1 MTTGKPSSTEPA
13 EPPAGGFIHTFSRLP
28 TPLIFTG
35 AVGIAFVVVWRQG
48 KLGDVEHAIRGAN
61 ICVIIAGLLLYLA
74 GMALASYRWHVL
86 VIMAKGVSE
95 FPKAA
100 EAYLTSIV
108 VNYAAPIGLAVP
120 TRAALTKRALGL
132 TTAETSAVALWE
144 VGVDCIVLGLGSLLW
159 LLLGGW
165 SGKLLPTVSHR
176 TQVLLGGAVITGVV
190 VCLVGLIA
198 FITRKPHLIT
208 QVRGMLITFV
218 TFPLKRPREAVYATL
233 ITLGYWLIQGLVMV
247 LLLDALGVD
256 WSATLVL
263 GMMSLPILVGML
275 SPVPGG
281 AGIREALMVG
291 VARVH
296 SADSTAV
303 LLAAVTYRVA
313 LFISVPIL
321 YALVRVQLR
330 ARARLAAEIRQE
342 TPAVSRKWSD
352 RIP

>member
-1 MTTGKPSSTEPA
+1 MTPA
-13 EPPAGGFIHTFSRLP
+13 EPSTSETAASSRAGGFVHAFARVP
-28 TPLIFTG
+28 TPLIFVG
-35 AVGIAFVVVWRQG
+35 AVGIAFALLWQQG
-48 KLGDVEHAIRGAN
+48 KLGDVERSMRGAN
-61 ICVIIAGLLLYLA
+61 IWVIIAGLVLYLA
-74 GMALASYRWHVL
+74 GMALASFRWHML
-86 VIMAKGVSE
+86 VVMARGVSE

-108 VNYAAPIGLAVP
+108 VNYAAPVGLAVP

-144 VGVDCIVLGLGSLLW
+144 VGVDVIVLGVGSVLW

-165 SGKLLPTVSHR
+165 NGDLLPSVSHR
-176 TQVLLGGAVITGVV
+176 AQRLVETIAAVVVVVGLAALLG
-190 VCLVGLIA
+190 LVKRKPRLIA
-198 FITRKPHLIT
+198 K
-208 QVRGMLITFV
+208 VRGMLITFV

-233 ITLGYWLIQGLVMV
+233 ITIGYWLIQGLVMI

-256 WSATLVL
+256 WGPTLVL
-263 GMMSLPILVGML
+263 GMMSLPILIGML
-275 SPVPGG
+275 SPIPGG

-296 SADSTAV
+296 HVDSTAV

-321 YALVRVQLR
+321 YSLVRIQLR
-330 ARARLAAEIRQE
+330 SRGRLVPVMPERADL
-342 TPAVSRKWSD
+342 P
-352 RIP
+352 

>member
-1 MTTGKPSSTEPA
+1 VTTGKSSSTEPA
-13 EPPAGGFIHTFSRLP
+13 AEPKAGGGFIHAFARVP
-28 TPLIFTG
+28 TPLIFIG
-35 AVGIAFVVVWRQG
+35 AVGIAFLLLWQQG
-48 KLGDVEHAIRGAN
+48 KLGDVERAIRGAN
-61 ICVIIAGLLLYLA
+61 IWAVVAGLLLYLA

-86 VIMAKGVSE
+86 VVMARGVSE

-144 VGVDCIVLGLGSLLW
+144 VGVDVIVLGVGSVLW

-165 SGKLLPTVSHR
+165 SGDLLPSVSHR
-176 TQVLLGGAVITGVV
+176 TQRLVEGAVIAGAVI
-190 VCLVGLIA
+190 GLIGLI
-198 FITRKPHLIT
+198 FLVSRKPRLLAKM
-208 QVRGMLITFV
+208 RGMLITFV
-218 TFPLKRPREAVYATL
+218 TFPLKRPREAIYATL
-233 ITLGYWLIQGLVMV
+233 ITIGYWLVQGVVMI

-256 WSATLVL
+256 WSVTLVL

-291 VARVH
+291 VARAH
-296 SADSTAV
+296 GADSTAV

-321 YALVRVQLR
+321 YSLVRLQLR
-330 ARARLAAEIRQE
+330 SRARLAA
-342 TPAVSRKWSD
+342 A
-352 RIP
+352 IPDHVEAQ

>member
-1 MTTGKPSSTEPA
+1 VTSTESTPVDASAEQPA
-13 EPPAGGFIHTFSRLP
+13 SGFVHALARVP
-28 TPLIFTG
+28 TPVIFVG
-35 AVGIAFVVVWRQG
+35 AVGIAFALLWQQG
-48 KLGDVEHAIRGAN
+48 KLGEVGHAIRGAN
-61 ICVIIAGLLLYLA
+61 LWAVIAGFLLYLI

-86 VIMAKGVSE
+86 VVMAKGVSE

-132 TTAETSAVALWE
+132 TAAETSAVALWE
-144 VGVDCIVLGLGSLLW
+144 VGVDVIVLGLGTLLW

-165 SGKLLPTVSHR
+165 NGDVLPDVSR
-176 TQVLLGGAVITGVV
+176 RSEVLAGAAVGAGAV
-190 VCLVGLIA
+190 VCLIGLVLVVSRKPSLIA
-198 FITRKPHLIT
+198 KA
-208 QVRGMLITFV
+208 RGMLYTFV
-218 TFPLKRPREAVYATL
+218 TFPLRRPREAVYATL
-233 ITLGYWLIQGLVMV
+233 ITVAYWVIQGLVMI
-247 LLLDALGVD
+247 LLLDALDVD

-296 SADSTAV
+296 GADSALV
-303 LLAAVTYRVA
+303 LLAAVSYRVA

-321 YALVRVQLR
+321 YSLVRVQLR
-330 ARARLAAEIRQE
+330 SRARLGQQRDN
-342 TPAVSRKWSD
+342 AVSRFS
-352 RIP
+352 

>member
-1 MTTGKPSSTEPA
+1 VTAGKPSSNEPA
-13 EPPAGGFIHTFSRLP
+13 VEPGVGGGFIHAFARIP
-28 TPLIFTG
+28 TPLIFVG
-35 AVGIAFVVVWRQG
+35 AVGIAFILLWQQG
-48 KLGDVEHAIRGAN
+48 KLGDVEHAIRGAD
-61 ICVIIAGLLLYLA
+61 IWVIVAGLLLYLA

-108 VNYAAPIGLAVP
+108 VNYAAPVGLAVP

-144 VGVDCIVLGLGSLLW
+144 VGVDCIVLGLGSVLW

-165 SGKLLPTVSHR
+165 SDKLLPAVSHR
-176 TQVLLGGAVITGVV
+176 TQVVLGGVVIAGAG
-190 VCLVGLIA
+190 VCLLGLIA
-198 FITRKPHLIT
+198 VTLRKPHLIAKL
-208 QVRGMLITFV
+208 RGMLITFV

-233 ITLGYWLIQGLVMV
+233 ITIGYWLIQGLVMV
-247 LLLDALGVD
+247 LLLHALRVE

-291 VARVH
+291 VGRVH
-296 SADSTAV
+296 GADTTAV

-321 YALVRVQLR
+321 YSLVRIQLR
-330 ARARLAAEIRQE
+330 SRARLGTAM
-342 TPAVSRKWSD
+342 PK
-352 RIP
+352 

>member
-1 MTTGKPSSTEPA
+1 MSTSGSAVDASA
-13 EPPAGGFIHTFSRLP
+13 ESQPGGFIHALARVP
-28 TPLIFTG
+28 TPVIFVG
-35 AVGIAFVVVWRQG
+35 AVGVAFALLWQQG
-48 KLGDVEHAIRGAN
+48 KLGEVGHAIRGAN
-61 ICVIIAGLLLYLA
+61 VWVVIAGFVLYLI

-86 VIMAKGVSE
+86 VVMARGVSE

-132 TTAETSAVALWE
+132 TAAETSAVALWE
-144 VGVDCIVLGLGSLLW
+144 VGVDVIVLGLGTVLW

-165 SGKLLPTVSHR
+165 SRDVLPDVSRR
-176 TQVLLGGAVITGVV
+176 TEVLAGAVVIAGAVACLAGLAVV
-190 VCLVGLIA
+190 VS
-198 FITRKPHLIT
+198 RKPSL
-208 QVRGMLITFV
+208 VAKARGMLYTFV
-218 TFPLKRPREAVYATL
+218 TFPLRRPREAIYATL
-233 ITLGYWLIQGLVMV
+233 ITIAYWVIQGIVMI

-296 SADSTAV
+296 GADSALV
-303 LLAAVTYRVA
+303 LLAAVSYRVA

-321 YALVRVQLR
+321 YSLVRMQLR
-330 ARARLAAEIRQE
+330 ARARLAAAEGQQRDS
-342 TPAVSRKWSD
+342 AVSRFS
-352 RIP
+352 

>member
-1 MTTGKPSSTEPA
+1 MRPAESTSAEPA
-13 EPPAGGFIHTFSRLP
+13 AESRGGDGFIHAVARIP
-28 TPLIFTG
+28 TPLIFAG
-35 AVGIAFVVVWRQG
+35 AVGIAFVLLWEQG
-48 KLGDVEHAIRGAN
+48 KLGDVERAIRGAN
-61 ICVIIAGLLLYLA
+61 LWAIIAGLLLYLG

-86 VIMAKGVSE
+86 VVMAKGVSV

-144 VGVDCIVLGLGSLLW
+144 VGVDVIVLGLGMVLW
-159 LLLGGW
+159 FFLGGW
-165 SGKLLPTVSHR
+165 STDVLPSVSHE
-176 TQVLLGGAVITGVV
+176 TKVLAGSVVVAGAVVGLAGVV
-190 VCLVGLIA
+190 YLISRRPSIIA
-198 FITRKPHLIT
+198 KI
-208 QVRGMLITFV
+208 RGMAITFV
-218 TFPLKRPREAVYATL
+218 TFPLQRPRQAVYVTL
-233 ITLGYWLIQGLVMV
+233 ITIAYWLIQGLVMI

-296 SADSTAV
+296 GADSTLV

-321 YALVRVQLR
+321 YSLVRIQLR
-330 ARARLAAEIRQE
+330 SNARLAPPPPERANIR
-342 TPAVSRKWSD
+342 
-352 RIP
+352 

>member
-1 MTTGKPSSTEPA
+1 MTTDESSTTEPA
-13 EPPAGGFIHTFSRLP
+13 AEPKAGGGLIHAFSRVP
-28 TPLIFTG
+28 TPLIFVG
-35 AVGIAFVVVWRQG
+35 AVGIAFALLWQQG
-48 KLGDVEHAIRGAN
+48 KLDDVERAIRGAN
-61 ICVIIAGLLLYLA
+61 IWVIVAGLLLYLV

-108 VNYAAPIGLAVP
+108 VNYAAPVGLAVP

-132 TTAETSAVALWE
+132 TNAETSAVALWE
-144 VGVDCIVLGLGSLLW
+144 VGVDVIVLGIGSVLW

-165 SGKLLPTVSHR
+165 NGELLPSVSHR
-176 TQVLLGGAVITGVV
+176 TQRLLEGVV
-190 VCLVGLIA
+190 IAGAAAGLIGL
-198 FITRKPHLIT
+198 ILIVKRKPNLIAKA
-208 QVRGMLITFV
+208 RGMLITFV

-233 ITLGYWLIQGLVMV
+233 ITIGYWFIQCLVMI

-296 SADSTAV
+296 EVDSTAV

-321 YALVRVQLR
+321 YSLVRIQLR
-330 ARARLAAEIRQE
+330 SRARLVAAMPDHAEA
-342 TPAVSRKWSD
+342 P
-352 RIP
+352 

>member
-1 MTTGKPSSTEPA
+1 MKPGERSASNEAA
-13 EPPAGGFIHTFSRLP
+13 EPQAGGGFIHAFARVP
-28 TPLIFTG
+28 TPLIFIA
-35 AVGIAFVVVWRQG
+35 AVGIAFVLLWQQG
-48 KLGDVEHAIRGAN
+48 KLGDVERAIRGAN
-61 ICVIIAGLLLYLA
+61 IWAIVAGLLLYLA

-86 VIMAKGVSE
+86 VIMARGVSE

-108 VNYAAPIGLAVP
+108 VNYAAPVGLAVP

-144 VGVDCIVLGLGSLLW
+144 VGVDVIVLGVGTVLW

-165 SGKLLPTVSHR
+165 NGDVLPSVSPGAR
-176 TQVLLGGAVITGVV
+176 NLIGAVVIAGAVIG
-190 VCLVGLIA
+190 LAGLIV
-198 FITRKPHLIT
+198 IVSRKPSLIAKA
-208 QVRGMLITFV
+208 RGMLITFV
-218 TFPLKRPREAVYATL
+218 TFPLRRPREAIYAIG
-233 ITLGYWLIQGLVMV
+233 ITIGYWLIQGAVMA

-291 VARVH
+291 VARVQG
-296 SADSTAV
+296 ADSTAV

-321 YALVRVQLR
+321 YSLVRIQLR
-330 ARARLAAEIRQE
+330 SRAKLTAVVVESAELKQ
-342 TPAVSRKWSD
+342 S
-352 RIP
+352 

>member
-1 MTTGKPSSTEPA
+1 VSSADSPLTESADAQP
-13 EPPAGGFIHTFSRLP
+13 GCFIHAVARIP
-28 TPLIFTG
+28 TPAIFVG
-35 AVGIAFVVVWRQG
+35 AVGVAFALLWQQG
-48 KLGDVEHAIRGAN
+48 KLGDVGHAIRGAN
-61 ICVIIAGLLLYLA
+61 PWAIIAGFILYLI

-86 VIMAKGVSE
+86 VVMAKGVSE

-132 TTAETSAVALWE
+132 TAAETSAVALWE
-144 VGVDCIVLGLGSLLW
+144 VGVDVIVLGLGTLLW
-159 LLLGGW
+159 LGLGGW
-165 SGKLLPTVSHR
+165 NGDVLPDVSHR
-176 TQVLLGGAVITGVV
+176 TEVLAAVVVAGGALVCLAGLAVV
-190 VCLVGLIA
+190 VS
-198 FITRKPHLIT
+198 RKPTL
-208 QVRGMLITFV
+208 VAKARGMLYTFI
-218 TFPLKRPREAVYATL
+218 TFPLRRPREAVYATL
-233 ITLGYWLIQGLVMV
+233 ITIAYWVIQGMVMI

-296 SADSTAV
+296 GADSALV
-303 LLAAVTYRVA
+303 LLAAVSYRVA

-321 YALVRVQLR
+321 YSLVRVQLR
-330 ARARLAAEIRQE
+330 SRARLDAAESPPRDK
-342 TPAVSRKWSD
+342 AVSRFS
-352 RIP
+352 